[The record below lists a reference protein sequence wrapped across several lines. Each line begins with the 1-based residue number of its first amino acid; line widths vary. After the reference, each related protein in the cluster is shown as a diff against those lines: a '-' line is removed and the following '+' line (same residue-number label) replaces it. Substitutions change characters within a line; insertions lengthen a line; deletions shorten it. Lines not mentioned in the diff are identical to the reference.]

1 MQAALAEQPNLT
13 VVEAA
18 VEDLVVD
25 HDGRCRGVV
34 AGDGAVISA
43 GAVVLTTGTFLRGL
57 LHIGAERIAAGRVGA
72 PPAVGPSDNL
82 ARAGFAL
89 GRPWTRTLPSDAGRT
104 PPHPCLR
111 GPTGDQP
118 PRPSPTHP

>member
-57 LHIGAERIAAGRVGA
+57 IHIGDERIAAGRVGEA
-72 PPAVGPSDNL
+72 PAVGRSATL
-82 ARAGFAL
+82 ARAGFGNRE
-89 GRPWTRTLPSDAGRT
+89 GRVGGKRVCG
-104 PPHPCLR
+104 
-111 GPTGDQP
+111 
-118 PRPSPTHP
+118 